1 MEYIISGYA
10 LVDKKEKTYD
20 SFIIKTDSMGN
31 KITRLDFNLMASN
44 QLLELNIEYNEK
56 TNIESYVGAGNIFNE
71 DGKSEIW
78 LVKFS
83 MD

>member
-1 MEYIISGYA
+1 M
-10 LVDKKEKTYD
+10 T
-20 SFIIKTDSMGN
+20 
-31 KITRLDFNLMASN
+31 SN

-78 LVKFS
+78 FVKAKL
-83 MD
+83 D